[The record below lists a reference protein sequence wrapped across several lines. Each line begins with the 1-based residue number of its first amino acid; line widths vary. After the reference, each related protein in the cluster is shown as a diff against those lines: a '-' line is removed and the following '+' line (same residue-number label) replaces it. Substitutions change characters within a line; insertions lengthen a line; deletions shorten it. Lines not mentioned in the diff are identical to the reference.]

1 MQIEGCKA
9 LYQCILAFD
18 GKAIIPPNDGAG
30 FDKSL
35 ILYWATAVL
44 RLRILLGSRN
54 RLKEN
59 PWLIPEGSA
68 QAA

>member
-30 FDKSL
+30 FDKSHDL
-35 ILYWATAVL
+35 VL
-44 RLRILLGSRN
+44 GN
-54 RLKEN
+54 GCFTFEN
-59 PWLIPEGSA
+59 TFRK
-68 QAA
+68 